1 MQGKNGKC
9 HVCIPKTE
17 EGGEFVYKANVAF
30 TVFAPDLLLS
40 FYGFAT
46 YLKREN

>member
-1 MQGKNGKC
+1 MVNATFAYQKQRRGS
-9 HVCIPKTE
+9 
-17 EGGEFVYKANVAF
+17 EFVYKANVAF

>member
-1 MQGKNGKC
+1 MPHLHTKNRG
-9 HVCIPKTE
+9 
-17 EGGEFVYKANVAF
+17 GGEFVYKANVAF

-46 YLKREN
+46 YLKGEN